1 MNFLEFLKIKNIK
14 KLDILA
20 EDLVLNDNILFFNN
34 LTLFQVLAIYIPQAN
49 ESIIILHLVRIV

>member
-20 EDLVLNDNILFFNN
+20 EDLLLNDNILFFNN